1 MSTGDR
7 PRGSRAASPR
17 QEPLDPDEVF
27 SALITR
33 LIATNEEERA
43 SRGTKDVPA
52 SRPRRI
58 AHSDDDAPGNVPA

>member
-7 PRGSRAASPR
+7 PRSSRAASAR

-43 SRGTKDVPA
+43 SRSRADVPA
-52 SRPRRI
+52 ARRRR
-58 AHSDDDAPGNVPA
+58 AMSDGAPEDLPA

>member
-7 PRGSRAASPR
+7 PRGSRAASAR

-33 LIATNEEERA
+33 LIATNEAERA
-43 SRGTKDVPA
+43 VRSTKDAPA
-52 SRPRRI
+52 TRPRRI
-58 AHSDDDAPGNVPA
+58 ARTDDGTPEDLPA

>member
-7 PRGSRAASPR
+7 PRGSRAASAR

-43 SRGTKDVPA
+43 RRSAKEAPA
-52 SRPRRI
+52 TRLRRI
-58 AHSDDDAPGNVPA
+58 TRTDDDARENVPA